1 MNKTTWSVET
11 KKIFN
16 GILLFSL
23 AWIAYGIF
31 DPIESLVSGFD
42 TMSSVASAFSGTTLP
57 SSGAAGTILSIVTYL
72 LLAGIGFGCIL
83 TIKGLGNFSKM
94 LDAPDAKAIGTLRTG
109 FIIALIGVALNIL
122 PFIPDIVGDILYLV
136 AVILMLVGYNGLKG
150 SASFAGQN
158 GASIL
163 FIAMILIL
171 VGWVLDFIPFIGD
184 WIDALLT
191 VIAYI
196 MTLVGWS
203 KIKNSVPA

>member
-31 DPIESLVSGFD
+31 DPIESL
-42 TMSSVASAFSGTTLP
+42 FSGLDTLASFAGA
-57 SSGAAGTILSIVTYL
+57 SSPAGATGTILSIVTYL

-94 LDAPDAKAIGTLRTG
+94 LDAPEAKATGTLRTG
-109 FIIALIGVALNIL
+109 FILALIGVALDIV
-122 PFIPDIVGDILYLV
+122 PFIPGIIGDILYLV

-171 VGWVLDFIPFIGD
+171 VGWVVDFIPFIGD

-203 KIKNSVPA
+203 KIKNSVPV